1 MFTNKHMCIQALFN
15 TNTHYTVH
23 LGILT
28 LRNIPFILIIKGVKY
43 IICEKVNIYLIS
55 RKWHMMN

>member
-1 MFTNKHMCIQALFN
+1 MCIQALFN
-15 TNTHYTVH
+15 TNTHYPVH

-55 RKWHMMN
+55 LKWHMMD